1 MPRTTY
7 SSPHN
12 LFSVPDISS
21 EVNRD
26 QISGWEDI
34 KVALAPH
41 HSHFIAH
48 ELISTA
54 IALVNPRGKGVYAT
68 DESPDA
74 MDALLV
80 AAAGEGPP
88 PQFTEAENRERRKR
102 WREVVYDAAPS
113 GKWSLSIL
121 VKS

>member
-1 MPRTTY
+1 MSRTTY

-21 EVNRD
+21 EVSRD
-26 QISGWEDI
+26 QISGWEGI

-41 HSHFIAH
+41 HSHLVAH

-54 IALVNPRGKGVYAT
+54 ISLVNPRGKGVYAT

-74 MDALLV
+74 MDGLLI
-80 AAAGEGPP
+80 AAAGEGPA
-88 PQFTEAENRERRKR
+88 PQFTEEEKREKRKR
-102 WREVVYDAAPS
+102 WREVVYEAAPS
-113 GKWSLSIL
+113 GK
-121 VKS
+121 